1 MIPIPLLVALLI
13 AFGLDDFARPAP
25 ADSAREALAW
35 TIGGVVALAA
45 LAFGLGGWT
54 AWRARRTGRPS
65 RRVRRVFSMGSR
77 LLTVGLL
84 GVHAA
89 IIHLWGWPSLVLDSW
104 GWRGSI
110 LIDDALI
117 LAPFLVAQ
125 LLVWWGM
132 FYGERAILG
141 IPSSHPGGRSAR
153 HLYLKERQSLALV
166 LPIVLLFVARND
178 VIGALWPNWQKLP
191 WAEPVELAAL
201 GIGILVISP
210 VFIRLAWPT
219 HPLPAGPLRD
229 RLEAIADRAGFRCA
243 DILVWDTDQMMVNA
257 CVTGVLP
264 RFRYVLLSD
273 ALIETLTPLE
283 LAAVFGHEVGHVA
296 HRHLPFFLFFF
307 VGCLALL
314 TMVSGLFTDLG
325 NRLAALLGLETGTLA
340 MAPGIIEALIALAC
354 VGAFV
359 WVVFGQLSRRFER
372 QADIFG
378 CKVVSRELPGGN
390 PPPDP
395 DLDSNPEVDSASST
409 WSICPAGV
417 RIFSGALASVAH
429 QNGIDAG
436 ARSWRHGSIAS
447 RIAFLQKLALAPE
460 REPAFQKRVL
470 RFRLGLTA
478 LLFGSLL
485 LASAGL
491 WFGLLD

>member
-13 AFGLDDFARPAP
+13 AFGLDDFAWPAP

-35 TIGGVVALAA
+35 TLGGVAALAS

-65 RRVRRVFSMGSR
+65 RRVRRIYVMGSK
-77 LLTVGLL
+77 LLAVGLL
-84 GVHAA
+84 GVYAA
-89 IIHLWGWPSLVLDSW
+89 TIHLWGWPGLVLDSW
-104 GWRGSI
+104 GWRDSI
-110 LIDDALI
+110 LVDDALI
-117 LAPFLVAQ
+117 IAPFLLAQ

-141 IPSSHPGGRSAR
+141 IPSTHPGGRAAR
-153 HLYLKERQSLALV
+153 YLYLKERQSLALV
-166 LPIVLLFVARND
+166 LPIVLLFVVRND

-201 GIGILVISP
+201 GMGILAISP

-219 HPLPAGPLRD
+219 RSLPAGPLRE
-229 RLEAIADRAGFRCA
+229 RLETIADRAGFRCA
-243 DILVWDTDQMMVNA
+243 DILIWDTDHMMVNA

-340 MAPGIIEALIALAC
+340 IAPGIIEALLALAC

-359 WVVFGQLSRRFER
+359 WVVFGHLSRRFER
-372 QADIFG
+372 QADVFG
-378 CKVVSRELPGGN
+378 CKVVSQELPGDDD
-390 PPPDP
+390 PSSDP
-395 DLDSNPEVDSASST
+395 DAPGSST
-409 WSICPAGV
+409 WPICPAGV
-417 RIFSGALASVAH
+417 RVFSGALASVAH
-429 QNGIDAG
+429 QNGIDAR

-460 REPAFQKRVL
+460 REPVFQKRVL

-478 LLFGSLL
+478 LLFASLL
-485 LASAGL
+485 MATAGV
-491 WFGLLD
+491 WFGLID

>member
-13 AFGLDDFARPAP
+13 AFGLDNVAWFPP
-25 ADSAREALAW
+25 PDSPREALAS
-35 TIGGVVALAA
+35 TIGGVAALAA

-65 RRVRRVFSMGSR
+65 RRVRRVFTMGSR
-77 LLTVGLL
+77 LLAVGLL
-84 GVHAA
+84 GVYAA
-89 IIHLWGWPSLVLDSW
+89 IIHLWGWPGVVLDVW
-104 GWRGSI
+104 GWRGSF
-110 LIDDALI
+110 LVDDALI
-117 LAPFLVAQ
+117 LAPFLAAQ
-125 LLVWWGM
+125 FLVWWGL

-141 IPSSHPGGRSAR
+141 IPPSQPGGRAAR
-153 HLYLKERQSLALV
+153 HLYLRERQSLALV
-166 LPIVLLFVARND
+166 LPIVLLFVVRND
-178 VIGALWPNWQKLP
+178 VIGALRPSWRAAP
-191 WAEPVELAAL
+191 WAEPVELAVL
-201 GIGILVISP
+201 GMGILALSP

-219 HPLPAGPLRD
+219 RSLPAGPLRE
-229 RLEAIADRAGFRCA
+229 RLESIADRAGFRCA
-243 DILVWDTDQMMVNA
+243 DILIWDTDHMMVNA

-273 ALIETLTPLE
+273 ALLESLTPLE

-314 TMVSGLFTDLG
+314 TMVSGLFADLG
-325 NRLAALLGLETGTLA
+325 DRLAALLGLETGTLA
-340 MAPGIIEALIALAC
+340 MAPGLIEGLIVLGC
-354 VGAFV
+354 VGGFV
-359 WVVFGQLSRRFER
+359 WIVFGNLSRRFER
-372 QADIFG
+372 QADVFG
-378 CKVVSRELPGGN
+378 CKVVSGELPGGGAL
-390 PPPDP
+390 PDP
-395 DLDSNPEVDSASST
+395 SAPGEVPSRSA
-409 WSICPAGV
+409 WPICPAGV
-417 RIFSGALASVAH
+417 RVFADALSSVAR

-470 RFRLGLTA
+470 RFRLGLSA
-478 LLFGSLL
+478 LLFASLL
-485 LASAGL
+485 LASAGA

>member
-13 AFGLDDFARPAP
+13 AFGLDDFAWPAP

-35 TIGGVVALAA
+35 TLGGVAALAS

-65 RRVRRVFSMGSR
+65 RRVRRIYVMGSK
-77 LLTVGLL
+77 LLAVGLL
-84 GVHAA
+84 GVYAA
-89 IIHLWGWPSLVLDSW
+89 TIHLWGWPGLVLDSW
-104 GWRGSI
+104 GWRDSI
-110 LIDDALI
+110 LVDDALI
-117 LAPFLVAQ
+117 IAPFLLAQ

-141 IPSSHPGGRSAR
+141 IPSTHPGGRAAR
-153 HLYLKERQSLALV
+153 YLYLKERQSLALV
-166 LPIVLLFVARND
+166 LPIVLLFVVRND

-201 GIGILVISP
+201 GMGILAISP

-219 HPLPAGPLRD
+219 RSLPAGPLRE
-229 RLEAIADRAGFRCA
+229 RLETIADRAGFRCA
-243 DILVWDTDQMMVNA
+243 DILIWDTDHMMVNA

-340 MAPGIIEALIALAC
+340 IAPGIIEALLALAC

-359 WVVFGQLSRRFER
+359 WVVFGHLSRRFER
-372 QADIFG
+372 QADVFG
-378 CKVVSRELPGGN
+378 CKVVSQELPGDDD
-390 PPPDP
+390 PSSDP
-395 DLDSNPEVDSASST
+395 DAPGSST
-409 WSICPAGV
+409 WPICPAGV
-417 RIFSGALASVAH
+417 RVFSGALASVAH
-429 QNGIDAG
+429 QNGIDAR

-460 REPAFQKRVL
+460 REPVFQKRVL

-478 LLFGSLL
+478 LLFASLL
-485 LASAGL
+485 MATAGV

>member
-13 AFGLDDFARPAP
+13 AFGLDDFAWPAP

-35 TIGGVVALAA
+35 TLGGVAALAS

-65 RRVRRVFSMGSR
+65 RRVRRIYVMGSK
-77 LLTVGLL
+77 LLAVGLL
-84 GVHAA
+84 GVYAA
-89 IIHLWGWPSLVLDSW
+89 TIHLWGWPGVVLDFW
-104 GWRGSI
+104 GWRDSI
-110 LIDDALI
+110 LVDDALI
-117 LAPFLVAQ
+117 IAPFLLAQ

-141 IPSSHPGGRSAR
+141 IPSTHPGGRAAR
-153 HLYLKERQSLALV
+153 YLYLKERQSLALV
-166 LPIVLLFVARND
+166 LPIVLLFVVRND

-201 GIGILVISP
+201 GMGILAISP

-219 HPLPAGPLRD
+219 RSLPAGPLRE
-229 RLEAIADRAGFRCA
+229 RLETIADRAGFRCA
-243 DILVWDTDQMMVNA
+243 DILIWDTDHMMVNA

-340 MAPGIIEALIALAC
+340 IAPGIIEALLALAC

-359 WVVFGQLSRRFER
+359 WVVFGHLSRRFER
-372 QADIFG
+372 QADVFG
-378 CKVVSRELPGGN
+378 CKVVSQELPGDDD
-390 PPPDP
+390 PSSDP
-395 DLDSNPEVDSASST
+395 DAPGSST
-409 WSICPAGV
+409 WPICPAGV
-417 RIFSGALASVAH
+417 RVFSGALASVAH
-429 QNGIDAG
+429 QNGIDAR

-460 REPAFQKRVL
+460 REPVFQKRVL

-478 LLFGSLL
+478 LLFASLL
-485 LASAGL
+485 MATAGV
-491 WFGLLD
+491 WFGLID